1 MLEILVI
8 LTTLL
13 LQAPM
18 PERTSKLD
26 FEFFRGK
33 VQPIFLARRPGHAR
47 CYACHSQG
55 TPFRLQALSD
65 GSQTWDEDQS
75 RRNFEAA
82 LRVVVPGNPE
92 KSALIRMP
100 LATEAG
106 GVRFHPGGKHWSSP
120 SDPECQTIAAWI
132 RGATGSD

>member
-1 MLEILVI
+1 MLAILWI
-8 LTTLL
+8 LTNVL
-13 LQAPM
+13 LQAPAS
-18 PERTSKLD
+18 ERPAKLD
-26 FEFFRGK
+26 FEFFRSK

-65 GSQTWDEDQS
+65 GSQSWDEDQS

-92 KSALIRMP
+92 RSTLIRMP

-106 GVRFHPGGKHWSSP
+106 GVRFHPGGKHWSSS

>member
-1 MLEILVI
+1 MLEILLIV
-8 LTTLL
+8 LVGLFQPPAPA
-13 LQAPM
+13 QAA
-18 PERTSKLD
+18 TLD
-26 FEFFRGK
+26 FDYFRTK

-55 TPFRLQALSD
+55 TPFRLQALPD
-65 GSQTWDEDQS
+65 GGQSWDDDQS

-82 LRVVVPGNPE
+82 LRVVVPGNPD

-106 GVRFHPGGKHWSSP
+106 GVRFHPGGKHWSSL